1 MRFFNNLID
10 SQKVNRSPVFWW
22 LLAAIILCVI
32 YITYV
37 VSDFSNE
44 RKEANI
50 KKRVE
55 KVLSQKEDLLD
66 KIIQTVEFNALNK
79 DYSLTTFKDQFLD
92 NNFEV
97 FLFRNDSLKA
107 WSSNLIAID
116 NYKEDF
122 KKVRVL
128 KLNNGW
134 YNVFYKQSGQLDIYG
149 AILIKQA
156 YNYSNEYL
164 PNNFSEDFRIDDS
177 YEIDLNKSLINVFND
192 KQEFLF
198 SLNTQK
204 DNQLTDNQAYKLFFV
219 YHLLLLL
226 IIMFVLKF
234 YERFAYILKN
244 SSLLYLIV
252 AVDIIFLWVLLKFIN
267 FPAILFD
274 SVLYSPVLFAD
285 DFNRSLGGFFTN
297 VLFLLVVFYL
307 VFFKHKIKKIDGY
320 PRRDRIYLIV
330 IALSVGLVIILKSYE
345 SAVES
350 LLENSHISIQFG
362 QDLISN
368 FWPTLIIFSIIS
380 MLSLALFFVFQ
391 RAAVM
396 CNALLDKQNEKLVLI
411 TSFIIIYLVSSF
423 TLFDFRPYSL
433 FFVLLIIT
441 SYWGIKGDKLK
452 FNSLLIVLYLII
464 FSAYL
469 SVLSTYVLREKE
481 LMQREL
487 IIEKIAK
494 TRDPLAEFSFQ
505 EIEQRIYA
513 DSLLYQRIET
523 ASSDEDDLWIG
534 DHIAMHFNTEIF
546 TNYVAYVSFCN
557 QDKILIDQDDYVI
570 NCMDYFSAVIDEI
583 GTQTE
588 QEHLYY
594 IENNSI
600 NNSYLVVLEFDT
612 NKDSIIDYTAFVDLI
627 SEFIPEGL
635 GYPELFND
643 ETSELLVE
651 DLADYSFVKY
661 QNGELA
667 YKFGTYFYSINLN
680 TYEEHLNESA
690 LFSLND
696 YNHMYYDS
704 GDGTVFIISRKDKAF
719 WELIA
724 PFSYYFMLISLFIL
738 CFSIITQFSPKIF
751 KARLSFIHRIQFN
764 FLAIIFT
771 SFVIV
776 AVVTLM
782 YLVKLNDEKNQ
793 ENLSEKA
800 LSVLIELEYK
810 LVGEESIQQ
819 DMYEFLGTLLRKW
832 SMVFFS
838 DINLYD
844 LEGKLIASSRPQVY
858 NEGLISRFMNTAAYE
873 QLINE
878 KKLLF
883 IQNERIGNYE
893 YLSAYIPFR
902 NEDGKIIAYLNLPYF
917 ARQSELQK
925 EITTFLVA
933 LVNIYVLFFVL
944 TIVVAVIIS
953 RRISKPIQL
962 IRDRIS
968 GIELGKPNE
977 IIEWS
982 REDEIGDLIAEYNRM
997 IIELNRSATLLAKSE
1012 REGAWREMAKQV
1024 AHEIKNPLTPMKL
1037 NVQYLEKAWNEKS
1050 DDWEARLKRFTRT
1063 IIDQI
1068 DTLSQIATEFSDFA
1082 KMPSKKIERV
1092 NLVTVIR
1099 NSLSLFKDTQNIDF
1113 KFEYIDKSCVI
1124 NADRGQILR
1133 VFNNLIKNSVQAI
1146 GTKRE
1151 GKISVDIYEQNGYF
1165 KIRVID
1171 NGSGI
1176 SKDMA
1181 DKIFSPNFTTKSS
1194 GMGLG
1199 LSIVKSI
1206 IIEAGGE
1213 IDFESEGGE
1222 GAIFNIKLP
1231 IVEV

>member
-22 LLAAIILCVI
+22 ILAAVI
-32 YITYV
+32 VCFLYITYV

-44 RKEANI
+44 RNEANI

-55 KVLSQKEDLLD
+55 KVLNQKEDLLN
-66 KIIQTVEFNALNK
+66 KIIKTVELNAHNQN
-79 DYSLTTFKDQFLD
+79 YSLIEFNDQFLD
-92 NNFEV
+92 NSIEV
-97 FLFRNDSLKA
+97 FLFCNDSLKS
-107 WSSNLIAID
+107 WSSNLIAIE

-122 KKVRVL
+122 KNVKVL

-134 YNVFYKQSGQLDIYG
+134 YKVFYKKSGKFDIYG

-156 YNYSNEYL
+156 YNYTNEYL
-164 PNNFSEDFRIDDS
+164 STSFSKEFKIGDS
-177 YEIDLNKSLINVFND
+177 YEIDLETALINIFND
-192 KQEFLF
+192 KKEFLF
-198 SLNTQK
+198 SLSTQK
-204 DNQLTDNQAYKLFFV
+204 DGQLTDKQVYKLFFAF
-219 YHLLLLL
+219 HLLLLL
-226 IIMFVLKF
+226 IIIFILKF

-252 AVDIIFLWVLLKFIN
+252 TVDIIILWIVVKLIE

-274 SVLYSPVLFAD
+274 SFLYSPVLFAD

-320 PRRDRIYLIV
+320 PRKDRIYLIV
-330 IALSVGLVIILKSYE
+330 IALSIGLVIILKAYE

-368 FWPTLIIFSIIS
+368 FWPTLITFSIIS

-391 RAAVM
+391 RSAVI
-396 CNALLDKQNEKLVLI
+396 CNALLEKQNEKLVLI
-411 TSFIIIYLVSSF
+411 TSFIVIYLVFSF
-423 TLFDFRPYSL
+423 TIFDFRPYSL
-433 FFVLLIIT
+433 FFVFLIIT
-441 SYWGIKGDKLK
+441 SYWGIKGDKLR
-452 FNSLLIVLYLII
+452 FNTLLIVLYLII
-464 FSAYL
+464 FSTYL
-469 SVLSTYVLREKE
+469 SVLSTYVLQEKE

-494 TRDPLAEFSFQ
+494 TRDPLAEFSFN
-505 EIEQRIYA
+505 EVEQRIYT
-513 DSLLYQRIET
+513 DSLLNKRIET
-523 ASSDEDDLWIG
+523 AMSDEDDLWIG
-534 DHIAMHFNTEIF
+534 DHIAMHFNTEIWS
-546 TNYVAYVSFCN
+546 NYVAYVSFCN
-557 QDKILIDQDDYVI
+557 QEKLLIDQNDYLI
-570 NCMDYFSAVIDEI
+570 NCMDYFSALIDEI

-588 QEHLYY
+588 HKNLYY
-594 IENNSI
+594 IETNSI
-600 NNSYLVVLEFDT
+600 NNSYLVILEFDID
-612 NKDSIIDYTAFVDLI
+612 KDGIIDYTAFVDLI

-635 GYPELFND
+635 GYPELFSD

-651 DLADYSFVKY
+651 DLTDYSFVKY
-661 QNGELA
+661 RNGELA

-680 TYEEHLNESA
+680 TYQEYLNESS
-690 LFSLND
+690 LFDLND
-696 YNHMYYDS
+696 YNHMYYDL
-704 GDGTVFIISRKDKAF
+704 GNGTVYIISRKDKAF
-719 WELIA
+719 WELVA

-738 CFSIITQFSPKIF
+738 CFSIVTQLSSRIFHAKI
-751 KARLSFIHRIQFN
+751 SFIYRLQFN

-771 SFVIV
+771 SFVII
-776 AVVTLM
+776 AVVTLL
-782 YLVKLNDEKNQ
+782 YLVKLNNEKNQ
-793 ENLSEKA
+793 EILSEKA
-800 LSVLIELEYK
+800 LSVLIELEHK
-810 LVGEESIQQ
+810 LVEEESLQE
-819 DMYEFLGTLLRKW
+819 DMYEYLGSLMEKF
-832 SMVFFS
+832 SKVFFS

-844 LEGKLIASSRPQVY
+844 LEGKLMASSRPHIY
-858 NEGLISRFMNTAAYE
+858 NEGLISRFMNADAFE
-873 QLINE
+873 KLNSD

-902 NEDGKIIAYLNLPYF
+902 NADNKIIAYLNLPYF

-962 IRDRIS
+962 IRDRIK
-968 GIELGKPNE
+968 GVELGKSNE
-977 IIEWS
+977 IINWS

-997 IIELNRSATLLAKSE
+997 IIELNISANLLAKSE
-1012 REGAWREMAKQV
+1012 REGAWRDMAKQV

-1037 NVQYLEKAWNEKS
+1037 SVQYLQKAWNDKS
-1050 DDWEARLKRFTRT
+1050 EDWDERLKRFTHT

-1068 DTLSQIATEFSDFA
+1068 DTLSDIATEFSDFA

-1092 NLVTVIR
+1092 NLVTIIR
-1099 NSLSLFKDTQNIDF
+1099 NSLGLFKDAQNIDF
-1113 KFEYIDKSCVI
+1113 KFDYIDKSCVI

-1133 VFNNLIKNSVQAI
+1133 VFNNLIKNSIQAI
-1146 GTKRE
+1146 GTKRK
-1151 GKISVDIYEQNGYF
+1151 GKISIDIYERNSYF
-1165 KIRVID
+1165 RIRVID

-1176 SKDMA
+1176 SNDMA
-1181 DKIFSPNFTTKSS
+1181 DKIFSPNFTTKTS

-1213 IDFESEGGE
+1213 IDFESKAGD
-1222 GAIFNIKLP
+1222 GAIFKIQLP
-1231 IVEV
+1231 VAKD